1 MSAHILSR
9 SIRALF
15 AGGVALGAAAAHG
28 QQAGEEDDAATR
40 SQRVEVTGSRI
51 PALDTGGASPITT
64 LGARDIRI
72 DGMRNV
78 EDLLNRLPQVFA
90 GQGQAIS
97 NGASGTA
104 TVDLRR
110 MGPQRTLVLVNGRR
124 LPSGSVLNA
133 AADLNQIPT
142 QLIRRVDVL
151 TGGAAAVYGSG
162 AVAGVVNIILKD
174 DFTGVELEANLSG
187 AHHRQHNG
195 EVQALVRARGYALPD
210 DHGLDARKHDISLL
224 AGTGFAGNDGNATVF
239 VGRREATALVQGERD
254 FSSCSLGAA
263 APRMACAG
271 STTSVARLGNFTPG
285 ADGNPRP
292 FADGD
297 AYNFSP
303 PNFLQRPSHETN
315 VNVTLRL
322 DLTPAARLYTDVNFH
337 SYLTRSQIAPGG
349 IFFGQQAGIAYENP
363 LLNDAWRTAL
373 GLRRPGDVAQLF
385 VGKRNTEGGPR
396 DTLLQD
402 ISLREVLG
410 VKGTAA
416 GWRYDV
422 FGQFARVNHRDE
434 VGGYFSSRRIARALD
449 VVPGAN
455 GRPACRAAV
464 SGLDTA
470 CVPYDIL
477 HPGGITAAALDYVE
491 AAGSDAGY
499 TRQSAFGGNIGTDLG
514 RYGLRLPGTDG
525 GLGVSLG
532 YEQRTEAL
540 VFEPDEER
548 RSGDLSGAGGATQP
562 VHGSFKI
569 KETYAEVKLP
579 LLAGVPF
586 ARRLALSGAWRRSRY
601 STGTVTHT
609 FGLGLDWE
617 MAAWLRVRGSAQRA
631 MRGPTIIELY
641 TPGSV
646 LLTGPTSDPCGGAT
660 PRATLAQCIRTG
672 LPAALYGKVPANTT
686 SQYNGHSGGNRD
698 LRPETANTYTLG
710 VVVEPARDLTF
721 TLDAFRLNIRDAIQ
735 PYNAQVLFNGCVT
748 TGAPAYCK
756 LVDRRLCRSRHHQ
769 HRFAGDFRPGRGR
782 QRALAHRRGR
792 GRRRDAERHV
802 DPQFCHR
809 KPARQ
814 RQLRLRWPVRR
825 HLRAAAPDLAPQA
838 ARDMV
843 GALVDR
849 TVRHLALPGAREKRQ
864 ARSEPAA
871 GRRACLA
878 TRHVSGV
885 AQLPGPERL
894 RAADARMDAGARRE
908 QPARQGSAVRLVEFR
923 HQHPRQRQHLS
934 AAVRPLRPGAVRQ
947 RDLAVLIGAGRL
959 RVLAQAALAYRG
971 GQALEHVEAR
981 FPVDAAV
988 RDRLAVAQ
996 FLARDQVLAAA
1007 DQVRFHHHA
1016 DDAVVAVR
1024 DLLRDVGA
1032 HRDLVFRLLAA
1043 VGVRRVDH
1051 QAARQAV
1058 GAQRLAGFFDAGG
1071 VVVRR
1076 LAAAQDDMAVLVAGS
1091 GHDRRV
1097 AALRHGQEM
1106 VRLRRGLDRVG
1117 RDLDVAVG
1125 AVLETDRARQAGGQ
1139 FAVHLRLG
1147 GARADRAPADQV
1159 GNILRADHVQELGAG
1174 RQAQFVDVAQQC
1186 ARHAQSV
1193 VDAEAVVHV
1202 RIVDQTLPAHRRARL
1217 FEIHAHHDFKLAGEP
1232 VTLLEQAA
1240 RILHRGL
1247 RIVDRARADHDHQAV
1262 VLAVQDAVQG
1272 RARPRCGL
1280 FRHGR
1285 HREFA
1290 DQVRGRRQFLHFAD
1304 AQVVGA
1310 GHGIL
1315 RSEIKKWSC

>member
-756 LVDRRLCRSRHHQ
+756 LVH
-769 HRFAGDFRPGRGR
+769 
-782 QRALAHRRGR
+782 
-792 GRRRDAERHV
+792 RDAAGSLWLTTDGYVE
-802 DPQFCHR
+802 
-809 KPARQ
+809 AGTTNIGS
-814 RQLRLRWPVRR
+814 
-825 HLRAAAPDLAPQA
+825 QA
-838 ARDMV
+838 TSGLDV
-843 GALVDR
+843 GA
-849 TVRHLALPGAREKRQ
+849 
-864 ARSEPAA
+864 S
-871 GRRACLA
+871 GRWR
-878 TRHVSGV
+878 
-885 AQLPGPERL
+885 
-894 RAADARMDAGARRE
+894 
-908 QPARQGSAVRLVEFR
+908 
-923 HQHPRQRQHLS
+923 
-934 AAVRPLRPGAVRQ
+934 
-947 RDLAVLIGAGRL
+947 IGAG
-959 RVLAQAALAYRG
+959 G
-971 GQALEHVEAR
+971 
-981 FPVDAAV
+981 
-988 RDRLAVAQ
+988 
-996 FLARDQVLAAA
+996 
-1007 DQVRFHHHA
+1007 
-1016 DDAVVAVR
+1016 
-1024 DLLRDVGA
+1024 
-1032 HRDLVFRLLAA
+1032 
-1043 VGVRRVDH
+1043 
-1051 QAARQAV
+1051 
-1058 GAQRLAGFFDAGG
+1058 
-1071 VVVRR
+1071 
-1076 LAAAQDDMAVLVAGS
+1076 
-1091 GHDRRV
+1091 
-1097 AALRHGQEM
+1097 
-1106 VRLRRGLDRVG
+1106 
-1117 RDLDVAVG
+1117 DVAVTLNGTWTRSFAIENLPGNGSYDCAGLYG
-1125 AVLETDRARQAGGQ
+1125 ATCVLPLPTWR
-1139 FAVHLRLG
+1139 HK
-1147 GARADRAPADQV
+1147 
-1159 GNILRADHVQELGAG
+1159 LRATWSAPWSTELSATW
-1174 RQAQFVDVAQQC
+1174 RYL
-1186 ARHAQSV
+1186 ARVKNDKLDPNPQ
-1193 VDAEAVVHV
+1193 
-1202 RIVDQTLPAHRRARL
+1202 
-1217 FEIHAHHDFKLAGEP
+1217 LAGALASP
-1232 VTLLEQAA
+1232 RDTFLASRSYLDLNASVRLTHGWTLALGVNNLLDKDPPFASSSSVTSILGNGNTYPQLYDPYGRVLYASVTL
-1240 RILHRGL
+1240 R
-1247 RIVDRARADHDHQAV
+1247 
-1262 VLAVQDAVQG
+1262 
-1272 RARPRCGL
+1272 
-1280 FRHGR
+1280 F
-1285 HREFA
+1285 
-1290 DQVRGRRQFLHFAD
+1290 
-1304 AQVVGA
+1304 
-1310 GHGIL
+1310 
-1315 RSEIKKWSC
+1315 